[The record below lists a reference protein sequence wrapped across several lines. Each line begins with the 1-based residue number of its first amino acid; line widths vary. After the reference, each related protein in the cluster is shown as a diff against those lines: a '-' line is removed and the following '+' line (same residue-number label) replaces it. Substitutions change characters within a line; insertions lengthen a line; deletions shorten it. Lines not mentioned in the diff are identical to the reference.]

1 MGTFTEDRNRERL
14 SNLGFIFSFVSLLPF
29 LGGFIAVL
37 NLLYAFLLLA
47 LSKKF
52 PSRIGGLAK
61 VRISI
66 LISFLAIGLSL
77 FEFDSFFKFKLKE
90 VEEMKYKITL
100 MRAYSAS
107 EALEEF
113 YSKRGNYPE
122 GDSLEEIE
130 KQIQEE
136 KITHLPFVDGWGN
149 PLKIKSRMWDY
160 KIEVKIPIKGKENE
174 PLIIRAKNRM
184 PVYPYVISQEEF
196 NKLLLD

>member
-14 SNLGFIFSFVSLLPF
+14 SNLSFVLSFISLLPF
-29 LGGFIAVL
+29 LGGFIAIL
-37 NLLYAFLLLA
+37 NLIYATLLLA
-47 LSKKF
+47 LSKQF
-52 PSRIGGLAK
+52 PSKIGGLTRL
-61 VRISI
+61 RISI
-66 LISFLAIGLSL
+66 LISFLSIGLSL

-90 VEEMKYKITL
+90 AEEMKYKITL

-113 YSKRGNYPE
+113 YSKKGNYPE

-130 KQIQEE
+130 KQLDREN
-136 KITHLPFVDGWGN
+136 ITHLPFVDGWGN
-149 PLKIKSRMWDY
+149 PFTIKSRMWDY

-174 PLIIRAKNRM
+174 PIVIRAKKRM

-196 NKLLLD
+196 SKLLLD